1 MTDAALSAPPTPF
14 KGLAPFG
21 ESALDTLLFFG
32 REREIEVIAANLV
45 ASRLTVLYGPSGV
58 GKTSLLR
65 AGVVTRLRRDEAA
78 GVVVHA
84 NWSGDSSDGLLRSI
98 EEEAHR
104 VRPDIDLD
112 LRGRSLAE
120 AMADWGATIGGELYV
135 VLDQFEEYFLY
146 HESGGPFE
154 ELAEIIRGR
163 EHRANFLISIRED
176 ALAQLDAFKTQIP
189 NLFGN
194 SLRLDRLDRQAAKRA
209 ILGPIERYNELA
221 GEADPVVAD
230 DELVDEV
237 LDSVQ
242 AGRIQL
248 GPTGRGGAEEAA
260 AESGRVEAPYLQLVL
275 ERLWNV
281 ERSGGSSRLR
291 LATLA
296 ELGGATRIVEEHL
309 ERAMSILSPEE
320 QDAAAAMYNHLV
332 TPSGMKIAHRA
343 GDLARYASVDEAQAG
358 TVLDRLARERIIRAA
373 EDGSAGPQYEIFHD
387 VLADAVLAWR
397 TQHEA
402 DRRLE
407 EERREGA
414 RRHRRLLVLA
424 GGSLVVVAV
433 LAGVAAYA
441 LSQRG
446 SARES
451 AREAEV
457 RAREAEASELAAL
470 AEATVPTSPERS
482 LSLALQASETA
493 HTRAVENALR
503 SALRA
508 LRTTKVIDVGD
519 PIGKLTFS
527 PDGKLLAAAPDRRAE
542 GIVRLYAGD
551 GSRLVGM
558 RRGTDVSFGPRSRRL
573 VTAGR
578 SAVVSDVRTD
588 ERLLVLRHP
597 RRVLTAHFSPDSS
610 LIATTSRDRRARIW
624 NARTGR
630 LIHALPASDPETVS
644 SQAAFDRTSRLLV
657 TWGGGPAAWIY
668 DVLSGRPIRRL
679 LHRGSITVARFAPT
693 TNWLVTGGRDKVAR
707 LWDGATGDPLRVF
720 RGHVGGVLDVAFSDS
735 GRLVATASIDG
746 TGRVWDPRYATLV
759 ATLPGHAGFVSALD
773 FSPGGE
779 LIVTAS
785 RDRMARIFDAD
796 SGTLRATLAGHE
808 EAVRT
813 AAFGVDRRTVATAG
827 TDGTIRL
834 WDARA
839 FPVLKPVDKLASPA
853 EAVAFEPG
861 GRRIVSAGRA
871 EVRNRLFALSD
882 DPRLAFPA
890 PGFEG
895 VTRSQPVALG
905 ASDNGRVLVSS
916 HRDGTIRVWR
926 SDDETNG
933 FEVRE
938 TIEPEQGS
946 RIRYTVIGVSP
957 DGSQFVAG
965 TRNGAAGLWRA
976 NRRQGAARLD
986 RGLTSATF
994 SPDGRYVLTTS
1005 VDHDARLVDVQTGQQ
1020 VWVLSHASRLS
1031 DADFS
1036 ADGRWVA
1043 IAGPGYAGVVDASTG
1058 ERILLL
1064 DGRERVLTSVAFSPT
1079 GWRIVTGGRSGAVR
1093 TYDCMLCGGIDE
1105 LIPLARRRLAQLRPA
1120 S

>member
-21 ESALDTLLFFG
+21 ESELDTLLFFG

-84 NWSGDSSDGLLRSI
+84 NWSGDSSEGLLRAI
-98 EEEAHR
+98 EEEARR

-120 AMADWGATIGGELYV
+120 ATAHWDSTIGGELYV

-163 EHRANFLISIRED
+163 EHRTNFLISIRED

-209 ILGPIERYNELA
+209 IFGPIERYNELA

-248 GPTGRGGAEEAA
+248 GPTGRGGAEDAPD
-260 AESGRVEAPYLQLVL
+260 ESGRIEAPYLQLVL

-281 ERSGGSSRLR
+281 ERSSGSSRLR
-291 LATLA
+291 LTTLR

-332 TPSGMKIAHRA
+332 TPSGTKIAHRA

-373 EDGSAGPQYEIFHD
+373 EDGAAGPQYEIFHD

-414 RRHRRLLVLA
+414 RRHRRLLAIA
-424 GGSLVVVAV
+424 GGALVVVAV

-441 LSQRG
+441 LSQQ
-446 SARES
+446 ES
-451 AREAEV
+451 AEDN
-457 RAREAEASELAAL
+457 AREAEANARQAAANNQAAL

-482 LSLALQASETA
+482 LSLALEASESA
-493 HTRAVENALR
+493 HTPTVENALR

-508 LRTTKVIDVGD
+508 LRTTKVIDVGL
-519 PIGKLTFS
+519 PIANLTFS
-527 PDGKLLAAAPDRRAE
+527 PDGTLLAAAPDRRFQDV
-542 GIVRLYAGD
+542 VRIYAGD
-551 GSRLVGM
+551 GSRLVGT
-558 RRGTDVSFGPRSRRL
+558 RTGTDVSFGPRGRRL

-578 SAVVSDVRTD
+578 SAVVSDVRTGR
-588 ERLLVLRHP
+588 RLLALRHP
-597 RRVLTAHFSPDSS
+597 AGVLSASFSPDSS
-610 LIATTSRDRRARIW
+610 LIATTSRDQRVRLW

-630 LIHALPASDPETVS
+630 LIHTLPNSDPDTVS
-644 SQAAFDRTSRLLV
+644 SQAAFDRSSRRLV
-657 TWGGGPAAWIY
+657 TWGGGPAALIY
-668 DVLSGRPIRRL
+668 DVLTGLPTARL
-679 LHRGSITVARFAPT
+679 LHRGLITVARFSPT
-693 TNWLVTGGRDKVAR
+693 TDVLATGGGDKVAR
-707 LWDGATGDPLRVF
+707 LWDAATGVQLRVF
-720 RGHVGGVLDVAFSDS
+720 RGHVRGVLDLAFSDS
-735 GRLVATASIDG
+735 GELVATASSDG
-746 TGRVWDPRYATLV
+746 TARVWDPRYATLV
-759 ATLPGHAGFVSALD
+759 AILPGHVGFVTSLD
-773 FSPGGE
+773 FSPDGE
-779 LIVTAS
+779 LIATAS

-808 EAVRT
+808 EAVRDV
-813 AAFGVDRRTVATAG
+813 AFSADGQTVATG
-827 TDGTIRL
+827 STDRTIRL
-834 WDARA
+834 WDARP
-839 FPVLKPVDKLASPA
+839 FPELQLVRKLATSA
-853 EAVAFEPG
+853 EAVAFG
-861 GRRIVSAGRA
+861 SAGRRIVAAGRGDM
-871 EVRNRLFALSD
+871 RNRLFALSD

-890 PGFEG
+890 QGFES
-895 VTRSQPVALG
+895 VARSRPVALG
-905 ASDNGRVLVSS
+905 TSEDGRVLVSS
-916 HRDGTIRVWR
+916 HRDGALQTWR
-926 SDDETNG
+926 PNDDEPAR
-933 FEVRE
+933 FEVRQTVE
-938 TIEPEQGS
+938 RERGS
-946 RIRYTVIGVSP
+946 RVRYTVLGVSP
-957 DGSQFVAG
+957 DGSEFVAG
-965 TRNGAAGLWRA
+965 SRYAAGAWFTRGQLRPRFA
-976 NRRQGAARLD
+976 P
-986 RGLTSATF
+986 GLTSATY
-994 SPDGRYVLTTS
+994 SPDGRYILTTG
-1005 VDHDARLVDVQTGQQ
+1005 VDHDARLVDARTGQQ
-1020 VWVLSHASRLS
+1020 IWVLSHAASIS

-1043 IAGPGYAGVVDASTG
+1043 IAGPGYAGIVDARTG

-1064 DGRERVLTSVAFSPT
+1064 DGKDRTLRSVAFSAT
-1079 GWRIVTGGRSGAVR
+1079 GWRIATGGQSGAVR
-1093 TYDCMLCGGIDE
+1093 TFDCQLCGGIDE
-1105 LIPLARRRLAQLRPA
+1105 LIGLAKRRLAQLRP
-1120 S
+1120 SS

>member
-1 MTDAALSAPPTPF
+1 LTQAALSAPPNPF

-65 AGVVTRLRRDEAA
+65 AGVVTHLRNDEGA
-78 GVVVHA
+78 GVLVLST
-84 NWSGDSSDGLLRSI
+84 WSTDPIDGLLRAM
-98 EEEAHR
+98 EEEARR
-104 VRPDIDLD
+104 VRPGVGMDF
-112 LRGRSLAE
+112 RGRSLAG
-120 AMADWGATIGGELYV
+120 ALADWSDAIGGELYV

-176 ALAQLDAFKTQIP
+176 ALAQLDAFKTKVP

-194 SLRLDRLDRQAAKRA
+194 SLRLDRLDRHAAMRA
-209 ILGPIERYNELA
+209 IRGPLERYNALA
-221 GEADPVVAD
+221 AGDEPVLAE
-230 DELVDEV
+230 DELVEEI
-237 LDSVQ
+237 LDSVR

-248 GPTGRGGAEEAA
+248 GTSGRGGAEET
-260 AESGRVEAPYLQLVL
+260 EDGGRIEAPYLQLVL

-281 ERSGGSSRLR
+281 ERERGSTRLR
-291 LATLA
+291 LSTLR
-296 ELGGATRIVEEHL
+296 ELGGAARIVEEHL
-309 ERAMSILSPEE
+309 ERAMSILSAEE

-332 TPSGMKIAHRA
+332 TPSGTKIAHRA

-373 EDGSAGPQYEIFHD
+373 EDGAAGPQYEIFHD

-414 RRHRRLLVLA
+414 RRHRRLLALA
-424 GGSLVVVAV
+424 GISLVVVAV

-446 SARES
+446 SAQDN
-451 AREAEV
+451 AREAD
-457 RAREAEASELAAL
+457 ANDLAAL
-470 AEATVPTSPERS
+470 AEGTLPTSPERS
-482 LSLALQASETA
+482 LSLALEASELARTP
-493 HTRAVENALR
+493 TVESALR
-503 SALRA
+503 SALRT
-508 LRTTKVIDVGD
+508 LRTTRVIDVGD
-519 PIGKLTFS
+519 PIGEVSFS
-527 PDGKLLAAAPDRRAE
+527 SDGTLLAAAPDE
-542 GIVRLYAGD
+542 GARNIVRLYAGD
-551 GSRLVGM
+551 GSRPVGT
-558 RRGTDVSFGPRSRRL
+558 RRGRGVSFSPRGRRL

-578 SAVVSDVRTD
+578 SAVVSDVRTGR
-588 ERLLVLRHP
+588 RLFALRHP
-597 RRVLTAHFSPDSS
+597 SGVLSASFSPDSS
-610 LIATTSRDRRARIW
+610 LIATTSPDRRVRLW
-624 NARTGR
+624 DARTGR
-630 LIHALPASDPETVS
+630 LIHVLPGSDPDTVS
-644 SQAAFDRTSRLLV
+644 SEAAFDRSSRRLV
-657 TWGGGPAAWIY
+657 TWGGGPAALIY
-668 DVLSGRPIRRL
+668 DVVTGLPTARL

-693 TNWLVTGGRDKVAR
+693 TDQVATGGLDRVAR
-707 LWDGATGDPLRVF
+707 LWDAATGDQLRVF

-735 GRLVATASIDG
+735 GRLVATASLDG

-759 ATLPGHAGFVSALD
+759 ATLPGHVGFVTALD
-773 FSPGGE
+773 FSPDDE
-779 LIVTAS
+779 LIATAS

-808 EAVRT
+808 EAVRDV
-813 AAFGVDRRTVATAG
+813 AFGADAQTVATG
-827 TDGTIRL
+827 STDGTIRL
-834 WDARA
+834 WNARP
-839 FPVLKPVDKLASPA
+839 FPELEQVRKLRSRA
-853 EAVAFEPG
+853 EAVAFEPDS
-861 GRRIVSAGRA
+861 GRILSAGRA
-871 EVRNRLFALSD
+871 DLRNRLFALSD

-890 PGFEG
+890 RGFES
-895 VTRSQPVALG
+895 VADTRPVALG
-905 ASDNGRVLVSS
+905 TSENGRVLVSS
-916 HRDGTIRVWR
+916 HRDGTIREWR
-926 SDDETNG
+926 SDDEQDR
-933 FEVRE
+933 FEVRQ
-938 TIEPEQGS
+938 TIEPEQDS

-965 TRNGAAGLWRA
+965 TRSGAADLWSST
-976 NRRQGAARLD
+976 RRQRAPQFD
-986 RGLTSATF
+986 QGLTSATF

-1020 VWVLSHASRLS
+1020 VWVLSHAAKIS

-1036 ADGRWVA
+1036 ADGHWVA
-1043 IAGPGYAGVVDASTG
+1043 IAGPGYAGVVDARTG
-1058 ERILLL
+1058 ERILLVN
-1064 DGRERVLTSVAFSPT
+1064 GRDRFLASVAFSPT
-1079 GWRIVTGGRSGAVR
+1079 GWRIVTGGSSGAVR
-1093 TYDCMLCGGIDE
+1093 TYDCELCGGIDE

>member
-1 MTDAALSAPPTPF
+1 MRQGALSAPPNPF

-65 AGVVTRLRRDEAA
+65 AGVVTRLRAEERA

-84 NWSGDSSDGLLRSI
+84 NWSGESSDGLLRAI
-98 EEEAHR
+98 EEEARR
-104 VRPDIDLD
+104 VRPDIDID

-120 AMADWGATIGGELYV
+120 AMADWDATIGGELYV

-146 HESGGPFE
+146 HESAGPFE

-189 NLFGN
+189 NLFVN
-194 SLRLDRLDRQAAKRA
+194 SLRLDRLDRHAAMRA
-209 ILGPIERYNELA
+209 ILGPLERYNELA
-221 GEADPVVAD
+221 AGDDPVFAE
-230 DELVDEV
+230 DELVEEI
-237 LDSVQ
+237 LDSVR

-248 GPTGRGGAEEAA
+248 GPSGRGGAEEA
-260 AESGRVEAPYLQLVL
+260 EDGGRIEAPYLQLVL
-275 ERLWNV
+275 ERLWTV
-281 ERSGGSSRLR
+281 ERERGSSRLR
-291 LATLA
+291 LATLR
-296 ELGGATRIVEEHL
+296 ELGGAARIVEEHL

-332 TPSGMKIAHRA
+332 TPSGTKIAHRA

-358 TVLDRLARERIIRAA
+358 TVLDRLSRERIIRAA
-373 EDGSAGPQYEIFHD
+373 ENGAAGPQYEIFHD

-414 RRHRRLLVLA
+414 RRHRRLLALA

-446 SARES
+446 SAREN
-451 AREAEV
+451 
-457 RAREAEASELAAL
+457 AREAEANAREADANDLAAL
-470 AEATVPTSPERS
+470 AEATVLSSPEHS
-482 LSLALQASETA
+482 LSLALQASASA
-493 HTRAVENALR
+493 HTPTVESALR

-519 PIGKLTFS
+519 PIGKLSFS
-527 PDGKLLAAAPDRRAE
+527 LDGKLLASAPDRRAE
-542 GIVRLYAGD
+542 DIVRIYASD
-551 GSRLVGM
+551 GSRLVGT
-558 RRGTDVSFGPRSRRL
+558 RRGVDASFGPRGRRL

-578 SAVVSDVRTD
+578 NAVVSDVRTRR
-588 ERLLVLRHP
+588 RLLVLRHP
-597 RRVLTAHFSPDSS
+597 SAVLRASFSPDSS
-610 LIATTSRDRRARIW
+610 LIATTSRDRRVRIW

-630 LIHALPASDPETVS
+630 LLHALPASDPATVS
-644 SQAAFDRTSRLLV
+644 SHAAFDRTSRRLV
-657 TWGGGPAAWIY
+657 TWGGGPAALIY
-668 DVLSGRPIRRL
+668 DVLSGVPTARL
-679 LHRGSITVARFAPT
+679 LHRGRITVARFAPT
-693 TNWLVTGGRDKVAR
+693 TDLLMTGGRDKVAR
-707 LWDGATGDPLRVF
+707 LWDGATGDELRVF

-735 GRLVATASIDG
+735 GELVATASVDG

-759 ATLPGHAGFVSALD
+759 ATLPGHSGFVSALD
-773 FSPGGE
+773 FSPGTGE

-808 EAVRT
+808 ESVRA
-813 AAFGVDRRTVATAG
+813 AAFGSDPRTVATAG

-839 FPVLKPVDKLASPA
+839 FPVLKRVDELASPA

-861 GRRIVSAGRA
+861 GSRIVSAGRA
-871 EVRNRLFALSD
+871 DLRNRLFALSD

-890 PGFEG
+890 RGFED
-895 VTRSQPVALG
+895 VARSEPVALG
-905 ASDNGRVLVSS
+905 TSENGRVLVSS
-916 HRDGTIRVWR
+916 HRDGTIREWR
-926 SDDETNG
+926 SDEEKR

-946 RIRYTVIGVSP
+946 RVRYTVIGVSP

-965 TRNGAAGLWRA
+965 TRNGVAGLWRG
-976 NRRQGAARLD
+976 NRRQGSARLD

-1005 VDHDARLVDVQTGQQ
+1005 LDHDARLVDVQTGQQ
-1020 VWVLSHASRLS
+1020 VWVLSHASRIS

-1043 IAGPGYAGVVDASTG
+1043 IAGPGYAGVVNAKTG

-1064 DGRERVLTSVAFSPT
+1064 DGRDRVLPSVAFSPT

-1093 TYDCMLCGGIDE
+1093 TYVCELCGGIDE
-1105 LIPLARRRLAQLRPA
+1105 LIRLARRRLARLRPT